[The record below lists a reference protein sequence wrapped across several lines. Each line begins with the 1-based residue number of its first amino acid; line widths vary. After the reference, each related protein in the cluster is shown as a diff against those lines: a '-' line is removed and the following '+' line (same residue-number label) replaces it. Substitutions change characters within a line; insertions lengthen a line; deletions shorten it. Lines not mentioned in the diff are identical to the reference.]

1 MPKFDG
7 TGPNGKG
14 PMTGRGSG
22 YCVIPLNTTEQ
33 ELGFLKNQ
41 ERVLKQQL
49 NHMATRIKSLNAP
62 GAKTTI
68 RSNR

>member
-33 ELGFLKNQ
+33 ELEFLRNQ
-41 ERVLKQQL
+41 EQALRKQLKHVV
-49 NHMATRIKSLNAP
+49 NRIKGIEKQEGQKEVA
-62 GAKTTI
+62 
-68 RSNR
+68 R

>member
-7 TGPNGKG
+7 TGPNERG

-33 ELGFLKNQ
+33 EIEFLKNQ
-41 ERVLKQQL
+41 EQALKKQL
-49 NHMATRIKSLNAP
+49 KHVETRIRCIENSTSQKEA
-62 GAKTTI
+62 A
-68 RSNR
+68 R

>member
-14 PMTGRGSG
+14 SVTGRGSG

-33 ELGFLKNQ
+33 ELEFLKNQ
-41 ERVLKQQL
+41 GRVFRRQLK
-49 NHMATRIKSLNAP
+49 HIGTRIKSLDAA
-62 GAKTTI
+62 GAKTVI
-68 RSNR
+68 RSK